1 MISLFTFTCLSR
13 SVVLIVCWDRFSG
26 FHVVFRKIFRQ
37 SLEICWGFIAKIE
50 HHAQFIPAIQIH
62 SLTELAVASHAYLSK
77 LGLRAER
84 NRFVEWNGGSV
95 GTVDAARAIRDCKHL
110 FRVFKTDQLWMIAP
124 KSLLKEISIPSMH
137 APVVPTM
144 TPSTSITAS
153 LKQSEG
159 R

>member
-62 SLTELAVASHAYLSK
+62 SLTELAVASHAYLFC
-77 LGLRAER
+77 R
-84 NRFVEWNGGSV
+84 NSAFVQKGIALSSGTAAASALWMQPERFV
-95 GTVDAARAIRDCKHL
+95 
-110 FRVFKTDQLWMIAP
+110 IA
-124 KSLLKEISIPSMH
+124 
-137 APVVPTM
+137 
-144 TPSTSITAS
+144 STSFVFPKLTS
-153 LKQSEG
+153 CG
-159 R
+159 